1 MLRFQGSASFSLTSS
16 LRKFGWAALLL
27 PLLAPAAEPS
37 LETFRRE
44 IQPVLAKYCFDCH
57 GGGVAKGGVTLD
69 EFSTAAALRDPKLWS
84 HALRNVRAGI
94 MPPAD
99 EAALPPADAEKLMQ
113 WIKLEGMG
121 LDPAK
126 PDPGRV
132 TVRRLNRV
140 EYRNTIRDLLGVDF
154 DTQKEFPADDSG
166 HGFDNIADVLTVSP
180 MLLERYLDAAQ
191 TIVAGKVPVVSRVV
205 PEVSIPGRRFA
216 TVRVDTTV
224 PAPPKPETPVA
235 APMAEGA
242 VPAPAVKSETPIAAT
257 VAQVAVAG
265 IPAPAAPPGRGRGR
279 SGRPPPPPPPP
290 MTRPAPLIE
299 NEVVELSYY
308 TPALVAATHRVEHA
322 GKYQLIVDLTTRER
336 YQDNLFDLNRCR
348 LIVRADGQTLLEQD
362 FVREGGK
369 KFEFSFDRDWVAGD
383 HEISFEIVPVDP
395 QKIQFRN
402 LRLRLNAV
410 VVRGPFDPQHYVKPK
425 GYEAIF
431 PRDPPADVAGRR
443 AFARELL
450 GAFAARAYRRPVDP
464 ATVDRLVAVAEGVFG
479 ETKNTFEAGIAQAMV
494 AVLASPRF
502 LFREEDVLPLQPGET
517 YVQVEDHALASR
529 LSYFFWSSMPDA
541 ELLRLAGEGR
551 LRAELPAQMRR
562 LLGDRRA
569 LELVRNFTG
578 QWLQAR
584 DILTVPINGND
595 VFLRDNASS
604 DYDKARAT
612 FSRLRGKP
620 ESERTPAEQEEMNEA
635 RRLFTEFN
643 ARPKPQLTEPLR
655 RAMQQ
660 ETEMVF
666 AHILKED
673 RSLLELIES
682 DYTFVNDVLATH
694 YGIADVKGGAMRKI
708 QLAPES
714 PRGGVL
720 TQGTVLAV
728 TSNPTRTSPVKRGV
742 FILEAI
748 LGTPPAP
755 PPPNIP
761 SLEDAAPAA
770 KLKTMSL
777 RETLALHATDPKCA
791 SCHSRM
797 DPLGLA
803 LENFNALG
811 TWRTTDAGQPVQ
823 AAGKLITGEAFADV
837 RELKHILAT
846 AHRRDFYYCLTEKLL
861 TYALGRGLE
870 YYDTITVDRIVA
882 QLEASG
888 GKPSVLLRGI
898 VESAPFQQRRPPA
911 TSLATGNRSVPAA
924 ESTSMAPL
932 THRPRTLS
940 D

>member
-1 MLRFQGSASFSLTSS
+1 MLA
-16 LRKFGWAALLL
+16 L
-27 PLLAPAAEPS
+27 PLGAFAAEPS
-37 LETFRRE
+37 LGTFRRE
-44 IQPVLAKYCFDCH
+44 IQPMLEKYCFDCH
-57 GGGVAKGGVTLD
+57 GGGIAKGGVTLD
-69 EFSTAAALRDPKLWS
+69 EFSTPAALRDHKLWS
-84 HALRNVRAGI
+84 RALRNVRAGI

-99 EAALPPADAEKLMQ
+99 EAVLPAAEAEKLMQ
-113 WIKLEGMG
+113 WMKREGMG
-121 LDPAK
+121 LDAEK

-140 EYRNTIRDLLGVDF
+140 EYRNTIKDLLGVDF

-166 HGFDNIADVLTVSP
+166 HGFDNIADVLTMSP
-180 MLLERYLDAAQ
+180 VLLERYLDAAQ
-191 TIVAGKVPVVSRVV
+191 TIITGLVPTQSRVV
-205 PEVSIPGRRFA
+205 PETSLAGRTFA
-216 TVRVDTTV
+216 TVRVDTVV
-224 PAPPKPETPVA
+224 PEAPKAT
-235 APMAEGA
+235 APDASLA
-242 VPAPAVKSETPIAAT
+242 TT
-257 VAQVAVAG
+257 VAQVAAAG
-265 IPAPAAPPGRGRGR
+265 ATPPIPAGPAALNAPGAPGAPAAIAGRGRGR
-279 SGRPPPPPPPP
+279 GGRPAPPPPPP
-290 MTRPAPLIE
+290 MARPAPTAEGEAL
-299 NEVVELSYY
+299 ELSYY
-308 TPALVAATHRVEHA
+308 TPALVSTTHRVQQA
-322 GKYQLIVDLTTRER
+322 GKYQLVVDLTTRER
-336 YQDNLFDLNRCR
+336 YLDNFFDLNRCKV
-348 LIVRADGQTLLEQD
+348 IVRADGQTLLEQD

-369 KFEFSFDRDWVAGD
+369 KFEFVFDREWAAGE
-383 HEISFEIVPVDP
+383 HEISVEVQPVDP
-395 QKIQFRN
+395 QKIQYRN

-410 VVRGPFDPQHYVKPK
+410 VIRGPFDPQHYVKPK
-425 GYEAIF
+425 GYAAIF
-431 PRDPPADVAGRR
+431 PRDPPPDLAGRR
-443 AFARELL
+443 SYAQELL
-450 GAFAARAYRRPVDP
+450 GAFASRAYRRPVDP
-464 ATVDRLVAVAEGVFG
+464 ATLERLVAVAEGVFG
-479 ETKNTFEAGIAQAMV
+479 DAKGTFEAGVAQAMV

-502 LFREEDVLPLQPGET
+502 LFREEETLPMAAGERHPRVDD
-517 YVQVEDHALASR
+517 YALASR

-562 LLGDRRA
+562 LLADRRA
-569 LELVRNFTG
+569 TELVRNFTG

-584 DILTVPINGND
+584 DISTVQINGND
-595 VFLRDNASS
+595 VFLRDNSS
-604 DYDKARAT
+604 PEYEKARAT
-612 FSRLRGKP
+612 MSRLQGKP
-620 ESERTPAEQEEMNEA
+620 QADRTAEEQEELNEA
-635 RRLFTEFN
+635 RAVAGEFFR
-643 ARPKPQLTEPLR
+643 RPKPQLTEPLR

-666 AHILKED
+666 AHILRDD

-682 DYTFVNDVLATH
+682 DYTFVNEALATH
-694 YGIADVKGGAMRKI
+694 YDLPNVQGATMRKV
-708 QLAPES
+708 QLPPDS

-755 PPPNIP
+755 PPPDIP

-777 RETLALHATDPKCA
+777 RETLALHASDPKCA

-811 TWRTTDAGQPVQ
+811 TWRTTDAGQPIQ
-823 AAGKLITGEAFADV
+823 SAGKLITGESFANV
-837 RELKHILAT
+837 RELKRVLVT
-846 AHRRDFYYCLTEKLL
+846 GHRRDFYYCITEKML

-870 YYDTITVDRIVA
+870 YYDTVTVDRIVA

-898 VESAPFQQRRPPA
+898 VESTPFQHRRQASSALVQSGGPTPA
-911 TSLATGNRSVPAA
+911 VATR
-924 ESTSMAPL
+924 APSKS
-932 THRPRTLS
+932 S

>member
-1 MLRFQGSASFSLTSS
+1 
-16 LRKFGWAALLL
+16 
-27 PLLAPAAEPS
+27 
-37 LETFRRE
+37 
-44 IQPVLAKYCFDCH
+44 
-57 GGGVAKGGVTLD
+57 
-69 EFSTAAALRDPKLWS
+69 
-84 HALRNVRAGI
+84 
-94 MPPAD
+94 
-99 EAALPPADAEKLMQ
+99 
-113 WIKLEGMG
+113 
-121 LDPAK
+121 
-126 PDPGRV
+126 
-132 TVRRLNRV
+132 
-140 EYRNTIRDLLGVDF
+140 
-154 DTQKEFPADDSG
+154 
-166 HGFDNIADVLTVSP
+166 
-180 MLLERYLDAAQ
+180 
-191 TIVAGKVPVVSRVV
+191 
-205 PEVSIPGRRFA
+205 
-216 TVRVDTTV
+216 
-224 PAPPKPETPVA
+224 
-235 APMAEGA
+235 
-242 VPAPAVKSETPIAAT
+242 
-257 VAQVAVAG
+257 
-265 IPAPAAPPGRGRGR
+265 
-279 SGRPPPPPPPP
+279 
-290 MTRPAPLIE
+290 MTRPAPVIE
-299 NEVVELSYY
+299 NDVVELSYY

-322 GKYQLIVDLTTRER
+322 GKYQLVVDLTTRER

-348 LIVRADGQTLLEQD
+348 LIIRADGQTLLEQD

-369 KFEFSFDRDWVAGD
+369 KFEFTFDRDWAVGD
-383 HEISFEIVPVDP
+383 HEISLEIQPVDP
-395 QKIQFRN
+395 QKIQHRN

-431 PRDPPADVAGRR
+431 PRDPPADLAGRR
-443 AFARELL
+443 AYARELL
-450 GAFAARAYRRPVDP
+450 GAFAARAYRRPVEP
-464 ATVDRLVAVAEGVFG
+464 ATLDRLVAVAEGVFA
-479 ETKNTFEAGIAQAMV
+479 ETTNTFEAGIAQAMV

-502 LFREEDVLPLQPGET
+502 LFREEDTLPLAPGEA
-517 YVQVEDHALASR
+517 YPRVDDYALASR

-541 ELLRLAGEGR
+541 ELMRLAGEGR
-551 LRAELPAQMRR
+551 LRAELSAQMRR

-584 DILTVPINGND
+584 DIMTVPINGND
-595 VFLRDNASS
+595 VFLRDNTSV

-620 ESERTPAEQEEMNEA
+620 EAERTPAEIEEMNEA
-635 RRLFTEFN
+635 RRMFAEFN

-660 ETEMVF
+660 ETELVF
-666 AHILKED
+666 GHILRED

-682 DYTFVNDVLATH
+682 DYTFVNELLATH
-694 YGIADVKGGAMRKI
+694 YGIADVKGGNMRKI
-708 QLAPES
+708 QLPPDS

-791 SCHSRM
+791 NCHSRM

-823 AAGKLITGEAFADV
+823 PAGKLITGETFSDI
-837 RELKHILAT
+837 RELKRVLVT
-846 AHRRDFYYCLTEKLL
+846 ARHRDFYHCVTEKLL

-870 YYDTITVDRIVA
+870 HYDTITVDRIVA

-888 GKPSVLLRGI
+888 GKPSALLRGI
-898 VESAPFQQRRPPA
+898 VESAPFQQRRPANVSLSQWSRGA
-911 TSLATGNRSVPAA
+911 TAA
-924 ESTSMAPL
+924 DSDLSNPTHLPNAARAP
-932 THRPRTLS
+932 RPQAIT